1 MAVDSVP
8 RIGAPVFIVGS
19 PRSGTTWLYHILLS
33 AGGFAIYRTETHVIN
48 VLGPKFGDLRT
59 AELRE
64 EFLSLWLSSEYYL
77 RSGVDADVIRQRTM
91 AECRTAA
98 DFLRVLMEEICSSQ
112 GATRWSD
119 CSPENILY
127 LPELLASFPDAKI
140 IHIVRDGRDVATSM
154 AGQGWI
160 KPLPWH
166 RTCPEIAAGVYWEW
180 ITQRG
185 LRAKRNIPVNQYLEV
200 AYHRLVGDYEA
211 TLAAIGEFIGHQ
223 LDPAY
228 IAKTAIGSV
237 SKPNTSFQ
245 SEGTAAGFAPV
256 DRWKN
261 RLDPAR
267 ARRLELL
274 VGDHLRR
281 LDFETSQ
288 QGSAA
293 PLDSLSKPIYCMN
306 FALRLTL
313 KRYVPALRRR
323 IHAPLFET
331 FEKPNDSDPTLR
343 PGDNIST
350 IRRMVSGAT
359 EVA

>member
-1 MAVDSVP
+1 MVDLAT
-8 RIGAPVFIVGS
+8 IGAPVFIVGS
-19 PRSGTTWLYHILLS
+19 PRSGTTWLYHVLLS

-59 AELRE
+59 ADLRE
-64 EFLSLWLSSEYYL
+64 EFLSYWLPSEYYL
-77 RSGVDADVIRQRTM
+77 RSGVDAETIRQRTM
-91 AECRTAA
+91 SECNSAA
-98 DFLRVLMEEICSSQ
+98 DFLRVLMEEVCRRQ

-127 LPELLASFPDAKI
+127 LPELIAAFPDAKI
-140 IHIVRDGRDVATSM
+140 IHIVRDGRDVAVSM
-154 AGQGWI
+154 SGQGWI

-166 RTCPEIAAGVYWEW
+166 QECPELAAGAYWEW

-185 LRAKRNIPVNQYLEV
+185 LQAKQNLSSNQYMEV

-211 TLAAIGEFIGHQ
+211 TLAVIGEFIGHQ

-228 IAKTAIGSV
+228 IARTAIGSV

-245 SEGTAAGFAPV
+245 SERSAGDFAPV

-261 RLDPAR
+261 RLDPSR

-281 LDFETSQ
+281 LGFETSQ
-288 QGSAA
+288 TGAA
-293 PLDSLSKPIYCMN
+293 EPLDQLSKTIYRMN
-306 FALRLTL
+306 FAFRLAL
-313 KRYVPALRRR
+313 KRNVPALRKN

-331 FEKPNDSDPTLR
+331 VEKHDDSDPTIR
-343 PGDNIST
+343 PGDHIST
-350 IRRMVSGAT
+350 IRRMVSGASDF
-359 EVA
+359 A